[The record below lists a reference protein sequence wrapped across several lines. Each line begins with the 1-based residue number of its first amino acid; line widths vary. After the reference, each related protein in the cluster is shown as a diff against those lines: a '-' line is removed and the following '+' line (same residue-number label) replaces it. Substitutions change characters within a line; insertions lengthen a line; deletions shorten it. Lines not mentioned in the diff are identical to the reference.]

1 MLHCPSAV
9 HRLLWEHQDI
19 LGYKDKGGLKHSL
32 LQNPTY
38 VGEISAD
45 LSDRVQSGRRQ
56 ARKGS
61 SVLPLVGSRKP
72 CASEISWN
80 FSETLFQLDWFDW
93 GALLAGSICL
103 CSSLDKDA

>member
-1 MLHCPSAV
+1 MLFTDCCGSIK
-9 HRLLWEHQDI
+9 I

-61 SVLPLVGSRKP
+61 SVLPPVGSR
-72 CASEISWN
+72 
-80 FSETLFQLDWFDW
+80 ETL
-93 GALLAGSICL
+93 C
-103 CSSLDKDA
+103 C